1 MGIFGRMK
9 TLLKANVNDLASKA
23 ENPELV
29 LNQLILDMEDQ
40 LRAAKLEVR
49 DTITDQKQLEKKLEA
64 ALAASR
70 EWERKA
76 MIAVEAGKDDLAREA
91 LGRKQEADSQ
101 AAEHQIGLEQQ
112 KAAADQLKVALRNL
126 ATKIEEAKRKKN
138 VLVARAKKA
147 ELTQSMANS
156 SGVGG
161 DTSAFDSFERQA
173 GKIENLEAEVAASG
187 EIDDTLQFEE
197 LDSKFRGLEEDH
209 GAHDALAEL
218 KRKMGKSDD

>member
-40 LRAAKLEVR
+40 LRKAKLEVR
-49 DTITDQKQLEKKLEA
+49 DTIADQKRLEKQLEA
-64 ALAASR
+64 ALADSK

-91 LGRKQEADSQ
+91 LGRKAEADDR
-101 AAEHQIGLEQQ
+101 AAQHQTGLEQQ
-112 KAAADQLKVALRNL
+112 KAAAEQLKVALRGL

-138 VLVARAKKA
+138 VLLARAKKA
-147 ELTQSMANS
+147 ELTQQMAGAQ
-156 SGVGG
+156 GVGSN
-161 DTSAFDSFERQA
+161 TSAFDSFERQV

-187 EIDDTLQFEE
+187 EIDDTLHVEE
-197 LDSKFRGLEEDH
+197 LDSKFRGLEEEH
-209 GAHDALAEL
+209 GTEDALAEL
-218 KRKMGKSDD
+218 KRKMGKTD